1 MTFDEIMAPLGS
13 EALRGTIWGSSR
25 CTCKARPTSFM
36 R

>member
-13 EALRGTIWGSSR
+13 EAFTRDPGRQPLH
-25 CTCKARPTSFM
+25 CKARPTSFM